1 MSRVQVLY
9 FAGVRELLGI
19 AEEELTL
26 PEEVRDLAAFV
37 RFLQTQHPVLA
48 GRLVGV
54 RFAINETFANDSDA
68 LAAGD
73 VVAVIPPV
81 AGG

>member
-1 MSRVQVLY
+1 MKTIHVLY
-9 FAGVRELLGI
+9 FAGVRDLVGCVEEDLPIPDGVRTLGELVPALI
-19 AEEELTL
+19 RARPAL
-26 PEEVRDLAAFV
+26 D
-37 RFLQTQHPVLA
+37 

-54 RFAINETFANDSDA
+54 RFAINEEFAEPGTELS
-68 LAAGD
+68 AGD